1 LRRGMASVPF
11 RPMHRLTGGR
21 RFLAD
26 VRQQATLGRQGVLVR
41 TISRVSGGHGTRC
54 NAFGCCA
61 CFGMQGVCGGV
72 SGRQDVAWRMS
83 FCLGIGARRSR
94 HHAPADVLS
103 RSQGMQMAKTE
114 LSAAMANPNP
124 MNCKIPSTSPLQQL
138 ALALPAPCPVFPNI
152 ETFMPTSA
160 KAKMQLA
167 VQAAAPVMSMPRCT
181 RCTVVHFGQ
190 AVTKSRKYS
199 STASS

>member
-1 LRRGMASVPF
+1 
-11 RPMHRLTGGR
+11 
-21 RFLAD
+21 
-26 VRQQATLGRQGVLVR
+26 
-41 TISRVSGGHGTRC
+41 
-54 NAFGCCA
+54 
-61 CFGMQGVCGGV
+61 
-72 SGRQDVAWRMS
+72 
-83 FCLGIGARRSR
+83 
-94 HHAPADVLS
+94 
-103 RSQGMQMAKTE
+103 MAKTE